1 MVAGAGIEKYGPQIE
16 EQQQLLLNAADILI
30 QIYMAESAILRTE
43 KNIFRFG
50 EATQKHQIEMSQ
62 LYLYNA
68 VDIITKSAKNGIVSF
83 VEGDEQ
89 SMMLLGLKRFTKYSH
104 YPNVAALRGNIAD
117 KVNKENAYC
126 F

>member
-1 MVAGAGIEKYGPQIE
+1 MELKE
-16 EQQQLLLNAADILI
+16 LLRGGQFLVK
-30 QIYMAESAILRTE
+30 ESPCDS
-43 KNIFRFG
+43 IFTPEDFS
-50 EATQKHQIEMSQ
+50 E
-62 LYLYNA
+62 
-68 VDIITKSAKNGIVSF
+68 NGIVSF

-89 SMMLLGLKRFTKYSH
+89 SIMLMGLKRFTKYSH

>member
-1 MVAGAGIEKYGPQIE
+1 MHEI
-16 EQQQLLLNAADILI
+16 
-30 QIYMAESAILRTE
+30 AESTE
-43 KNIFRFG
+43 NKARLESIDAKN
-50 EATQKHQIEMSQ
+50 
-62 LYLYNA
+62 
-68 VDIITKSAKNGIVSF
+68 TKSAKNGIVSF

-89 SMMLLGLKRFTKYSH
+89 RMMLMGLKRFTKYSH

>member
-1 MVAGAGIEKYGPQIE
+1 MDVKE
-16 EQQQLLLNAADILI
+16 LLRGGQFLVK
-30 QIYMAESAILRTE
+30 ES
-43 KNIFRFG
+43 
-50 EATQKHQIEMSQ
+50 
-62 LYLYNA
+62 
-68 VDIITKSAKNGIVSF
+68 DIITKSAKNGIVSL

-89 SMMLLGLKRFTKYSH
+89 RMMLMGLKRFTKYRH

>member
-1 MVAGAGIEKYGPQIE
+1 
-16 EQQQLLLNAADILI
+16 
-30 QIYMAESAILRTE
+30 
-43 KNIFRFG
+43 
-50 EATQKHQIEMSQ
+50 MSQ

-89 SMMLLGLKRFTKYSH
+89 RMMLMGLKRFTKYTH
-104 YPNVAALRGNIAD
+104 YPNVAQLRNSIAEKLKKED
-117 KVNKENAYC
+117 KYC